1 MRVPSS
7 KRTRSRGSSQEN
19 SIRERRKLKETPT
32 HQPKADMSK
41 GERGRDRESEREGEK
56 GRGAS
61 VRQRTRLSLATPM
74 IHRIY
79 SQTVCQTIGQEFGET
94 RTSVIGA
101 QAQKEIRACKRYV
114 HYCRRGLSRNGESPP
129 GHAGSSGTLVAEPEV
144 PAFS

>member
-1 MRVPSS
+1 MRE
-7 KRTRSRGSSQEN
+7 K
-19 SIRERRKLKETPT
+19 ER
-32 HQPKADMSK
+32 
-41 GERGRDRESEREGEK
+41 K

-101 QAQKEIRACKRYV
+101 QAQKEIRTSERYV
-114 HYCRRGLSRNGESPP
+114 HYWVASEGL
-129 GHAGSSGTLVAEPEV
+129 GHSIAPMCLPCVLCLLA
-144 PAFS
+144 ALRA

>member
-1 MRVPSS
+1 MRE
-7 KRTRSRGSSQEN
+7 K
-19 SIRERRKLKETPT
+19 ER
-32 HQPKADMSK
+32 
-41 GERGRDRESEREGEK
+41 K

-101 QAQKEIRACKRYV
+101 QAQKEIRASERYA
-114 HYCRRGLSRNGESPP
+114 HYCARGGGWTCEHGLMAGPLGKPRVHGKRGVRIVSLANEMMEVWTQEKPSNVTAQPPDASRYIIFG
-129 GHAGSSGTLVAEPEV
+129 AGSCYHRR
-144 PAFS
+144 